1 VETGMAGMGGNEVP
15 KKKDAEDIA
24 ATRMMG
30 SMS

>member
-1 VETGMAGMGGNEVP
+1 MAGMGGNEVP
-15 KKKDAEDIA
+15 KKKKDAEDIA